1 MDIRYATAADAQMLA
16 ELGAKTFRDAFAR
29 ANTPEDMDAYLK
41 TSFSPQIQFRELS
54 EPDVIFFIA
63 ESGGHPI
70 GYAQLVMDSK
80 HELIKAA
87 RPLELRRIYA
97 SQEFL
102 GKGVG
107 KELMKATM
115 EEARRRGCDCI
126 WLGVW
131 EKNQK
136 AIDFY
141 KKWGFR
147 MVGSHTFFLGE
158 DRQNDLVMELT
169 LGRTRRT

>member
-1 MDIRYATAADAQMLA
+1 MNIRYATAADAQMLA
-16 ELGAKTFRDAFAR
+16 ELGAKTFRDTFTR

-41 TSFSPQIQFRELS
+41 ASFSPDIQFRELS
-54 EPDVIFFIA
+54 EPDVIFLIA
-63 ESGGHPI
+63 ESEGNPI
-70 GYAQLVMDSK
+70 GYAQLVMNSK
-80 HELIKAA
+80 HESIKGA

-97 SQEFL
+97 SQEYL

-107 KELMKATM
+107 KELMKATI
-115 EEARRRGCDCI
+115 EEARQRGCDCV

-141 KKWGFR
+141 KKWSFHVVGF
-147 MVGSHTFFLGE
+147 HTFVLGE
-158 DRQNDLVMELT
+158 DQQNDFVMELE
-169 LGRTRRT
+169 LD